1 MGAGASVVIQG
12 ANDRT
17 TNGGAYVTDHALH
30 VKVIAGGG
38 GGPTANVNIAA
49 VGGVAVGATVPV
61 SGTVSVTEPV
71 SVDDNGGSLTVDTD
85 GGPLDVSGSV
95 VDVGNFPA
103 VQTIDGNLDVTV
115 TENDAAAT
123 DPDLIPVAATRDDVL
138 SALPEAEG
146 DWIRLRVD
154 ANGALWVRESKVITP
169 FTGGTADGRPI
180 PIASTGSPGT
190 TIHTVPANTKQR
202 VFMSASNVSAN
213 GIRITIRFGGNAAV
227 TDNRDYFIPPNDS
240 RTIINGDIL
249 QADGSTRI
257 IYGSSPTANIVNLT
271 GWVESI

>member
-17 TNGGAYVTDHALH
+17 TNGGAYVVNHRLLVDT
-30 VKVIAGGG
+30 GGG
-38 GGPTANVNIAA
+38 GGGGGAVDITA
-49 VGGVAVGATVPV
+49 VGGNPVGATVPV
-61 SGTVSVTEPV
+61 SGTVDVTGSTVAVVEPV

-85 GGPLDVSGSV
+85 DGPLDV
-95 VDVGNFPA
+95 DATLVGG
-103 VQTIDGNLDVTV
+103 DLDVTV
-115 TENDAAAT
+115 TENDAAVA

-190 TIHTVPANTKQR
+190 TIHTVPENTKQR